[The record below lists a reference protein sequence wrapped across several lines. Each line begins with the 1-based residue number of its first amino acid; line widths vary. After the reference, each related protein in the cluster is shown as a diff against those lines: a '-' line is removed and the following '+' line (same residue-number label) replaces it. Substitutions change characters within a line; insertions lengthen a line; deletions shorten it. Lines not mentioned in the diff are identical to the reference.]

1 LADEGPKTT
10 SWDPTGYRTGLLFW
24 DGMPELRNDLRFV
37 PLCGRLGLVPFWVA
51 TDKWPDCVDEVPDDF
66 KAECEKA
73 RHIPMQEFG
82 F

>member
-1 LADEGPKTT
+1 MADEGPKTT